1 MNRNIGDTYLLRHLL
16 TFISG
21 QCDFSCCPLFVLS
34 DPSPHLYGS
43 ILSPTTAPLP
53 PVEVNTI
60 LNSTILK
67 IFIYHLVKVAQTLPR
82 PSGEDENQF
91 ET

>member
-1 MNRNIGDTYLLRHLL
+1 MIRNIGDTYLLRHLL

-21 QCDFSCCPLFVLS
+21 HCEYFTSPAFCLS

-67 IFIYHLVKVAQTLPR
+67 IFIYHLVKVAQALPR

>member
-1 MNRNIGDTYLLRHLL
+1 MRS
-16 TFISG
+16 TFY
-21 QCDFSCCPLFVLS
+21 
-34 DPSPHLYGS
+34 PSPHLYGS